1 MADLWYVHTCLLNIS
16 YCVLLLPRDATA
28 VKTARCHWKLWYVP
42 KFTSASRGTPC
53 DSTAFLFSIWQDVV
67 FQHKKLKTYS
77 SAEVAASQPSHGLK
91 SLCKSNQ
98 DRLQAYQHLFYLLQ
112 TNPVYLARLIFA
124 LPQSRTTKF
133 MESAI
138 LTLYNYASN
147 QREEYLLLKLFKTAL
162 QQEIRSVRLSF

>member
-1 MADLWYVHTCLLNIS
+1 MSGECSACSSLQVTEVTVGVTL
-16 YCVLLLPRDATA
+16 CV
-28 VKTARCHWKLWYVP
+28 V
-42 KFTSASRGTPC
+42 S
-53 DSTAFLFSIWQDVV
+53 QDVV
-67 FQHKKLKTYS
+67 SQNKKLKTYS
-77 SAEVAASQPSHGLK
+77 SADPASARGPSGLK
-91 SLCKSNQ
+91 SLCKANR
-98 DRLQAYQHLFYLLQ
+98 DRLEAYQHLFYLLQ

-162 QQEIRSVRLSF
+162 QHEIKSVAFVALLSLSLSVCNVIFVNDTETEMKNAIFC

>member
-1 MADLWYVHTCLLNIS
+1 MS
-16 YCVLLLPRDATA
+16 
-28 VKTARCHWKLWYVP
+28 
-42 KFTSASRGTPC
+42 
-53 DSTAFLFSIWQDVV
+53 
-67 FQHKKLKTYS
+67 QHKKLKTYS
-77 SAEVAASQPSHGLK
+77 SAEIAARPTHGLK
-91 SLCKSNQ
+91 SLCKANQ

-112 TNPVYLARLIFA
+112 TKPVYLARLIFA

-162 QQEIRSVRLSF
+162 QQEIR